1 MEIRKMK
8 PAEVDQNI
16 TLGEFAFQFELSTE
30 QREDR
35 KKIIKPENT
44 WVAVENKEIA
54 SKLTIF
60 PSEIYIAGEVMKMG
74 GISGVATWP
83 EKRRSGL
90 VRELLRAAM
99 KDVKERGCEVSL
111 LYPFS
116 FSFYRK
122 FGWELFADA
131 KIWTLSSSQLPQPVP
146 LEQGTIYR
154 VTQKAAAVL
163 QPIYEKWAVSY
174 TGAVLRDKQWWE
186 DMVLKRKTGEIAV
199 FKNEQGEDRGYIIYK
214 IKNQKMEVKEFIWLD
229 EETRTALWSFL
240 AQHDS
245 MITEVEIR
253 PAVNDPSRFLLA
265 DSRITEKRESYFMAR
280 IVDMTSFLQKY
291 PLHLKEGEELDLKI
305 EDDFCE
311 WNKGFYT
318 LENVDGSIHIRFY
331 PGHSEKE
338 GLEMNIQTAAAVF
351 MGYITA
357 EQAWKAGR
365 IQGKPEQVAL
375 LQAGISDL
383 EPFIYDFF

>member
-1 MEIRKMK
+1 MK
-8 PAEVDQNI
+8 AAELDQNI
-16 TLGEFAFQFELSTE
+16 TLGEFAFQFKLSSE

-35 KKIIKPENT
+35 RKMIKPENI

-54 SKLTIF
+54 SKLTII
-60 PSEIYIAGEVMKMG
+60 PSDIYIAGQIMKMG

-90 VRELLRAAM
+90 VRELLRSALE
-99 KDVKERGCEVSL
+99 DIKERGCDVSL

-131 KIWTLSSSQLPQPVP
+131 KTWTLSSHQLPEPLP
-146 LEQGTIYR
+146 LEKGSIFR
-154 VTQKAAAVL
+154 VKQKAGAVL
-163 QPIYEKWAVSY
+163 QPIYKKWAVSY
-174 TGAVLRDKQWWE
+174 TGAVIRDKQWW
-186 DMVLKRKTGEIAV
+186 DYMVLKRKTGEIAV

-214 IKNQKMEVKEFIWLD
+214 VKEQKMDVKEFIWLD
-229 EETRTALWSFL
+229 EEARTALWSFL

-245 MITEVEIR
+245 MITEVEMK
-253 PAVNDPSRFLLA
+253 PAVDDPSRFLLP

-280 IVDMTSFLQKY
+280 IVNVTSFLEKY
-291 PLHLKEGEELDLKI
+291 PLNLKEGKELNLKI

-311 WNKGFYT
+311 WNQGFYS
-318 LENVDGSIHIRFY
+318 LEKVDGSIHIRFF
-331 PGHSEKE
+331 PGRSEHE
-338 GLEMNIQTAAAVF
+338 GLELNIQTAAAVF
-351 MGYITA
+351 MGYISARQAWESGRIKGTK
-357 EQAWKAGR
+357 EQAD
-365 IQGKPEQVAL
+365 L
-375 LQAGISDL
+375 LNSGVSPM